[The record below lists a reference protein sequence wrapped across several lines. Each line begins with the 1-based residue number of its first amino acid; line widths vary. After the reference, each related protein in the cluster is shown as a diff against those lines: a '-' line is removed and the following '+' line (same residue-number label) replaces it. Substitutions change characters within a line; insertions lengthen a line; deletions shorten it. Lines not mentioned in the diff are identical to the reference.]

1 MEENLSLEQDPLQQ
15 QTQEPVQEKTLTQS
29 QVNAIVQ
36 REKER
41 AADKARR
48 EAEEIYKQQLAQAG
62 QQVSQS
68 QKSGAQDVNADAIYQ
83 QVQDR
88 FMQEMQQRQQEAEMT
103 NVANKY
109 LQQMQTGKEAYEDFE
124 QVTADFD
131 PTEFPQLVYLVA
143 GLDNAAD
150 VIYDLSKN
158 PAKLATMDL
167 LASRAPKKAQAE
179 LLKLA
184 VSIKD
189 NRQAARE
196 ADEQSVD
203 APLDRLQPSRVGTGN
218 GKLSIADLRRQPWL
232 RG

>member
-1 MEENLSLEQDPLQQ
+1 MDENQSLEQDAMQQ
-15 QTQEPVQEKTLTQS
+15 PMQEMSQEKTLTQS

-48 EAEEIYKQQLAQAG
+48 EAEEVYKQQLAQAG
-62 QQVSQS
+62 QQTQ
-68 QKSGAQDVNADAIYQ
+68 QTEKSGGLEVNADQIYQ
-83 QVQDR
+83 QVQQR
-88 FMQEMQQRQQEAEMT
+88 FMQEMQQRQQETEMS
-103 NVANKY
+103 NVANRY
-109 LQQMQTGKEAYEDFE
+109 LQQMQAGKDSYEDFE
-124 QVTADFD
+124 QVTGDFD
-131 PTEFPQLVYLVA
+131 PTEFPQLIYLVA

-158 PAKLATMDL
+158 PSKLATMDL

-184 VSIKD
+184 TSIKD
-189 NRQAARE
+189 NRQAASE
-196 ADEQSVD
+196 AEQQGVN

-218 GKLSIADLRRQPWL
+218 GKLGIGDLRNQPWL

>member
-1 MEENLSLEQDPLQQ
+1 MDENQSLEQDALMQPEQA
-15 QTQEPVQEKTLTQS
+15 QEKTLTQS

-41 AADKARR
+41 AGEKARR
-48 EAEEIYKQQLAQAG
+48 EAEEIYKQQLAQSG
-62 QQVSQS
+62 QQTHQA
-68 QKSGAQDVNADAIYQ
+68 QQSGALDDNADSIYQ
-83 QVQDR
+83 KVQER
-88 FMQEMQQRQQEAEMT
+88 FMQEMQQRQQETEMQ

-109 LQQMQTGKEAYEDFE
+109 LQQMQSGKDAYEDFNE
-124 QVTADFD
+124 VTADFD

-143 GLDNAAD
+143 GLDNAAE

-179 LLKLA
+179 LMKLA
-184 VSIKD
+184 TSIKD
-189 NRQAARE
+189 NRQAARD
-196 ADEQSVD
+196 ADDQSVD

>member
-1 MEENLSLEQDPLQQ
+1 MDENQSLEQDALMQPEQA
-15 QTQEPVQEKTLTQS
+15 QEKTLTQS

-41 AADKARR
+41 AGEKARR

-62 QQVSQS
+62 QQTQQA
-68 QKSGAQDVNADAIYQ
+68 QKSGALDDNADSIYQ
-83 QVQDR
+83 KVQER
-88 FMQEMQQRQQEAEMT
+88 FMQEMQQRQQETEMQ

-109 LQQMQTGKEAYEDFE
+109 LQQMQSGKDAYEDFNE
-124 QVTADFD
+124 VTADFD

-143 GLDNAAD
+143 GLDNAAE

-179 LLKLA
+179 LMKLA
-184 VSIKD
+184 TSIKD
-189 NRQAARE
+189 NRQAARD

>member
-1 MEENLSLEQDPLQQ
+1 MDENLSLEQDTLQQ
-15 QTQEPVQEKTLTQS
+15 APQEVVQEKTLTQS

-41 AADKARR
+41 AAEKARR
-48 EAEEIYKQQLAQAG
+48 EAEEVYKQQLAQAG

-68 QKSGAQDVNADAIYQ
+68 QRSGASEVDADTIYQ
-83 QVQDR
+83 QVQQR
-88 FMQEMQQRQQEAEMT
+88 FMQEMQQRQQEAEMQ

-109 LQQMQTGKEAYEDFE
+109 LQQMQGGKDAYPDFHE
-124 QVTADFD
+124 VTADFD

-184 VSIKD
+184 TSIKD
-189 NRQAARE
+189 NRQAAKDAE
-196 ADEQSVD
+196 NQDVN
-203 APLDRLQPSRVGTGN
+203 APLDRLQPTRIGTGN
-218 GKLSIADLRRQPWL
+218 GKMSIADLRNQPWL